1 MRSTLDKHPKLIL
14 PDSRFTQK
22 WDVVTAIALI
32 FTALVTPYEVAVRPE
47 TISSP
52 LEIFWFVVNRI
63 VDFIFILDMY
73 FTFRTAF
80 RRKLKEG
87 WTVVEDFSEI
97 RAAYLRGWFAVDLVS
112 IIPFWII
119 DLIGGMGELSL
130 FKVVRIIR
138 LLRLLKLARMV
149 RASRIFKRWEAKMSI
164 PYSIVGLCK
173 FGLTLLVA
181 GHWMACAWCV
191 VVSVE
196 ASYQTT
202 WIDALRLNWS
212 FEDDRNSEY
221 CSDLDDDE
229 FLDSGCN
236 KPSGRQIYIAALY
249 WALVTIT
256 SVGYGDITPKNSFE
270 AGFAT
275 FFVLMGSCLWA
286 YIIGNVCGI
295 VATLDAET
303 LHHQQTMDQL
313 NYFMNSRQL
322 PKELRQNLRMFF
334 NVRKDIAKAE
344 NYSSL
349 LDVMSPDLKGEVAY
363 RHSDWL
369 NRVPYMRGCSR
380 KFLVQI
386 TEQLR
391 AAVYIPK
398 EHIMWRNSLSTVSR
412 GVASW
417 HDRVYTAGMYWG
429 EDFILKELTLKR
441 IKPAYAVTYIE
452 VMSLSHEDLYDN
464 LEFYPHERKQVRK
477 ALCKMAVHRGILWRA
492 KQMLGA
498 DRDLNGLI
506 DGKWKNK
513 WESEI
518 QETEKLVQEQKG
530 NLNPDANLS
539 SNANIRKQITK
550 LEKYVLELLIHNR
563 SLAQDH
569 NKSVMDVISK
579 VRSEGSELSE
589 GS

>member
-1 MRSTLDKHPKLIL
+1 MGTS
-14 PDSRFTQK
+14 
-22 WDVVTAIALI
+22 
-32 FTALVTPYEVAVRPE
+32 AVSHASVG
-47 TISSP
+47 SS
-52 LEIFWFVVNRI
+52 
-63 VDFIFILDMY
+63 
-73 FTFRTAF
+73 
-80 RRKLKEG
+80 
-87 WTVVEDFSEI
+87 
-97 RAAYLRGWFAVDLVS
+97 FAS
-112 IIPFWII
+112 AS
-119 DLIGGMGELSL
+119 MGDCLSL
-130 FKVVRIIR
+130 VP
-138 LLRLLKLARMV
+138 
-149 RASRIFKRWEAKMSI
+149 E
-164 PYSIVGLCK
+164 
-173 FGLTLLVA
+173 
-181 GHWMACAWCV
+181 
-191 VVSVE
+191 
-196 ASYQTT
+196 
-202 WIDALRLNWS
+202 
-212 FEDDRNSEY
+212 
-221 CSDLDDDE
+221 
-229 FLDSGCN
+229 
-236 KPSGRQIYIAALY
+236 
-249 WALVTIT
+249 
-256 SVGYGDITPKNSFE
+256 
-270 AGFAT
+270 
-275 FFVLMGSCLWA
+275 
-286 YIIGNVCGI
+286 
-295 VATLDAET
+295 
-303 LHHQQTMDQL
+303 
-313 NYFMNSRQL
+313 MNS
-322 PKELRQNLRMFF
+322 
-334 NVRKDIAKAE
+334 
-344 NYSSL
+344 
-349 LDVMSPDLKGEVAY
+349 
-363 RHSDWL
+363 
-369 NRVPYMRGCSR
+369 MRWC
-380 KFLVQI
+380 
-386 TEQLR
+386 E
-391 AAVYIPK
+391 
-398 EHIMWRNSLSTVSR
+398 NSLSTVSR

>member
-1 MRSTLDKHPKLIL
+1 MRDALQKHPKLIL
-14 PDSRFTQK
+14 PDSKFSAK

-32 FTALVTPYEVAVRPE
+32 FTALVTPYEVALRPDTIE
-47 TISSP
+47 TP
-52 LEIFWFVVNRI
+52 LEVFWFVVNRV
-63 VDFIFILDMY
+63 VDAIFVADMY

-80 RRKLKEG
+80 RKKLKEG
-87 WTVVEDFSEI
+87 WTIVEDFGEI
-97 RAAYLRGWFAVDLVS
+97 QRTYLRGWFTVDFLS
-112 IIPFWII
+112 ILPFWAI
-119 DLIGGMGELSL
+119 DVVGGMGNLSV
-130 FKVVRIIR
+130 FKLVRIVR
-138 LLRLLKLARMV
+138 LMRLLKLARMV
-149 RASRIFKRWEAKMSI
+149 RASRIFKRWEAKLSI
-164 PYSIVGLCK
+164 PYSIIGLIK
-173 FGLTLLVA
+173 FGVTLLVA
-181 GHWMACAWCV
+181 GHWMACAWCLIA
-191 VVSVE
+191 SVE
-196 ASYQTT
+196 PSYHVN
-202 WIDALRLNWS
+202 WVDSLRLNWS
-212 FEDDRNSEY
+212 FQRNWNSEE
-221 CSDLDDDE
+221 CSEMDDDQ
-229 FLDSGCN
+229 FIDSGCN
-236 KPSGRQIYIAALY
+236 KPSGHQVYIAALY

-303 LHHQQTMDQL
+303 LNHQQTMDRL

-322 PKELRQNLRMFF
+322 PSELRQNLRMFF

-344 NYSSL
+344 NYSGL
-349 LDVMSPDLKGEVAY
+349 IDVMSPDLKGEVAY

-398 EHIMWRNSLSTVSR
+398 ETITWRNSLSAVSR

-452 VMSLSHEDLYDN
+452 VMSLSHEDLYDS
-464 LEFYPHERKQVRK
+464 LEGYPVETRQVRK
-477 ALCKMAVHRGILWRA
+477 ALCRMAVHRGILWRA
-492 KQMLGA
+492 KQMLA
-498 DRDLNGLI
+498 HDRELLDLI
-506 DGKWKNK
+506 EDKWKHK
-513 WESEI
+513 WESDVE
-518 QETEKLVQEQKG
+518 ETERLVEEQKG

-539 SNANIRKQITK
+539 SNANIRKQVTK
-550 LEKYVLELLIHNR
+550 LEKYVLELLIHHRGLAEDHNR
-563 SLAQDH
+563 SVAEA
-569 NKSVMDVISK
+569 ISTGK
-579 VRSEGSELSE
+579 VR
-589 GS
+589 